1 MKKVVVRWEE
11 ILPLFRYKI
20 IVHFTPL
27 NFYVRVDIESKDLD
41 TLSNEELELQI
52 KDIFYKEL
60 RSFIEGRVNMDNK
73 ETFQEAR
80 DRQLKEKIHLMYGI
94 PVELVDVEE
103 VKKAFNLKDSKN
115 YENIIAEK
123 DKVIRTYAFQG
134 GFTYLNDDF
143 KILTK
148 QQLKA
153 EINMLASYITDN
165 KTNFNQSEIDTYKGK
180 LEMLHQL
187 YVKYF

>member
-1 MKKVVVRWEE
+1 
-11 ILPLFRYKI
+11 
-20 IVHFTPL
+20 
-27 NFYVRVDIESKDLD
+27 
-41 TLSNEELELQI
+41 
-52 KDIFYKEL
+52 
-60 RSFIEGRVNMDNK
+60 MDNK
-73 ETFQEAR
+73 ETFQEAK

-103 VKKAFNLKDSKN
+103 AKKAFNLKDSKD

-123 DKVIRTYAFQG
+123 DKVIRAYAFQG